1 MFDDENNLKNR
12 STFRDYYALAGYLD
26 RKYKNPTEEEMQE
39 IENAMRNAINF
50 LKLWK
55 TDKEVFGWEKKQDR
69 IDASS
74 YLNKIEEQKKSQEI
88 IQGVPANEE
97 PIV

>member
-1 MFDDENNLKNR
+1 
-12 STFRDYYALAGYLD
+12 
-26 RKYKNPTEEEMQE
+26 MQE

>member
-1 MFDDENNLKNR
+1 MFDNDSTLKNR
-12 STFRDYYALAGYLD
+12 TLFQDYHSLAGFLT

-39 IENAMRNAINF
+39 IEHAMRNAINF

-55 TDKEVFGWEKKQDR
+55 TDKEVFGWEKRQDK

-74 YLNKIEEQKKSQEI
+74 YLNKIEEQKEFQEKT
-88 IQGVPANEE
+88 QGVSVEE
-97 PIV
+97 EQVV

>member
-1 MFDDENNLKNR
+1 MFDNDSTLKNR
-12 STFRDYYALAGYLD
+12 TLFQDYHSLAGFLT

-55 TDKEVFGWEKKQDR
+55 TDKEVFGWEKKQDK

-88 IQGVPANEE
+88 IQGVPADEE
-97 PIV
+97 QVV

>member
-26 RKYKNPTEEEMQE
+26 RKYKNPTEEQMQE
-39 IENAMRNAINF
+39 IENAMRNSLTY

-55 TDKEVFGWEKKQDR
+55 IDRETYGWVKYIETIPLNQTK
-69 IDASS
+69 ID
-74 YLNKIEEQKKSQEI
+74 EQKKFIAETS
-88 IQGVPANEE
+88 VPLDDE
-97 PIV
+97 

>member
-1 MFDDENNLKNR
+1 MFDNDSTLKNR
-12 STFRDYYALAGYLD
+12 TLFQDYHSLAGFLT

-39 IENAMRNAINF
+39 IEHAMRNAINF

-55 TDKEVFGWEKKQDR
+55 TDKEVFGWEKRQDK

-74 YLNKIEEQKKSQEI
+74 YLNKIEEQKEFQEKT
-88 IQGVPANEE
+88 QGVSVEE
-97 PIV
+97 EQIV